1 MGSGQA
7 LANKENEIRLHEV
20 EEQLRREKAKTSRDE
35 ARMQRIEDRLDGQD
49 AENIVNKY
57 KSVISNKL
65 TKWIDDQADDW
76 HNALDDTKSALML
89 ADHYYTDVLSAKEKL
104 PWLQSVISGLISGL
118 AVVDPEFAMIA
129 AVFQLSASG
138 DKERE
143 EKLRSNLEVFQKAYE
158 QYKDNREKN
167 EKAERGER
175 QRKAQVGVL
184 QYYLNECSKTSHW
197 VTGVK
202 SVLKDVV
209 SDNPDVPF
217 AQIQAIW
224 GHLVGFSKCSVYVDG
239 TDDQWARLFLYDMLR
254 RYCRESVR
262 LIMPSPYG
270 PNVHIP
276 ISTADARR
284 MVASGDGS
292 SIELEGLEPAKR
304 KVMYDYFD
312 GIDPR
317 YLGSSRP
324 KIRTDGQGWKDL
336 INAWDFTA

>member
-7 LANKENEIRLHEV
+7 LANKENDIRLHEV
-20 EEQLRREKAKTSRDE
+20 EEHLRREEARSARDE
-35 ARMQRIEDRLDGQD
+35 ALMQRIEARQDGQD

-57 KSVISNKL
+57 KSVISSKL

-104 PWLQSVISGLISGL
+104 PWLQAVITGLISGL
-118 AVVDPEFAMIA
+118 AVVDPQFAMIA
-129 AVFQLSASG
+129 AVFQLGASG

-158 QYKDNREKN
+158 QYKENREKA
-167 EKAERGER
+167 EKGERGER

-197 VTGVK
+197 VTGVR
-202 SVLKDVV
+202 SVLKDIVA
-209 SDNPDVPF
+209 DNPNVPF
-217 AQIQAIW
+217 AQMQAVW
-224 GHLVGFSKCSVYVDG
+224 GQLVGFSKCSVYVDG

-254 RYCRESVR
+254 RYCRESVQ
-262 LIMPSPYG
+262 LVG
-270 PNVHIP
+270 PGPFGPDVP
-276 ISTADARR
+276 ISTREARR
-284 MVASGDGS
+284 RVANGEHK
-292 SIELEGLEPAKR
+292 IELQGLEPAKR
-304 KVMYDYFD
+304 TVMYGYFD

-317 YLGSSRP
+317 YLGPSRP
-324 KIRTDGQGWKDL
+324 FIRGDGQGWKDL
-336 INAWDFTA
+336 INAWDFVS